1 MVKASDLIKEQ
12 MDRKKN
18 KEKIFDKIYNRI
30 ENKVIKASKNNFYEC
45 YYEIPEFILNI
56 PLYDFN
62 DCKYYVLQKLIK
74 NELYKY
80 APSGRPIISILSQP
94 GVNESVNPVIVHLN
108 GITLTPSTPS
118 SK

>member
-30 ENKVIKASKNNFYEC
+30 ENKVIKASNNNFYEC

-74 NELYKY
+74 NEFKASLFSYNTIY
-80 APSGRPIISILSQP
+80 ISW
-94 GVNESVNPVIVHLN
+94 GEIV
-108 GITLTPSTPS
+108 
-118 SK
+118 